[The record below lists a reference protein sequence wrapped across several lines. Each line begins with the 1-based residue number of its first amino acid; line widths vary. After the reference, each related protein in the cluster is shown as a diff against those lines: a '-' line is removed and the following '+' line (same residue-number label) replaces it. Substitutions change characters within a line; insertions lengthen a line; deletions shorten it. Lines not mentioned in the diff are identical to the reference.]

1 MVDPLQRIQ
10 EMIRALSQKGGGP
23 GGISAL
29 VNMLGQVD
37 RETEKR
43 ILQTL
48 DKQSPALAKEVREQF
63 FTFEDLVKM
72 ENRVLQKALENVHR
86 STLALALKGTSDELQ
101 AKVFQNLS
109 KHAATR
115 VREEMEILGP
125 KPRLLVEEAQREMTK
140 ELRRWKNVIL

>member
-1 MVDPLQRIQ
+1 
-10 EMIRALSQKGGGP
+10 
-23 GGISAL
+23 
-29 VNMLGQVD
+29 MLGQVD
-37 RETEKR
+37 RETEKH

-63 FTFEDLVKM
+63 FTFEDLIKM
-72 ENRVLQKALENVHR
+72 EDRVLQKVLENVHR

-109 KHAATR
+109 KHAAAR
-115 VREEMEILGP
+115 IREEMEILGP